1 MLAVMTFKPNP
12 AGIRKFQEQAERA
25 LNDLIQQVARDHAGA
40 DSDTIRR
47 ALVNG
52 AKSRGFADF
61 KPTQDLIDRIADAK
75 PQ

>member
-1 MLAVMTFKPNP
+1 MLGGMTFTPNP
-12 AGIRKFQEQAERA
+12 EGIRKLHEQAERA
-25 LNDLIQQVARDHAGA
+25 LNDLVQQVARDHAGA
-40 DSDTIRR
+40 DSATIRN

-61 KPTQDLIDRIADAK
+61 TPPQDLIDRIAGAR